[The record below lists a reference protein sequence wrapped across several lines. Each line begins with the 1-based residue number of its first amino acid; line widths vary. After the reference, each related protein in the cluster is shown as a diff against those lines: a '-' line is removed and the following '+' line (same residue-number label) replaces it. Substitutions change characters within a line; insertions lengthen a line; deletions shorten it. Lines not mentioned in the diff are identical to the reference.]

1 MTQSLISLFTGWSRS
16 ARYPAF
22 AWLCILVLPISL
34 NILAGMLEEFRDSLG
49 EYYGLFSLYMMFQ
62 FSLGLA
68 TLFLGTM
75 LVTSISRSEL
85 VEQLRLTLV
94 SPFQLLLATMRHL
107 FSLLWPPSLAFFIG
121 VTIWMFAT
129 SQQGMLLRV
138 VGIGQL
144 LVFVLL
150 LACTQLITLL
160 VITLGIERNI
170 FGYVLAAIPVQFA
183 LTLGVVFLLVA
194 HILAPWQLVL
204 LSLGLVV
211 AMGAA
216 STYNL
221 NRLWPPQQAGRR
233 IFR

>member
-1 MTQSLISLFTGWSRS
+1 
-16 ARYPAF
+16 
-22 AWLCILVLPISL
+22 
-34 NILAGMLEEFRDSLG
+34 
-49 EYYGLFSLYMMFQ
+49 
-62 FSLGLA
+62 
-68 TLFLGTM
+68 
-75 LVTSISRSEL
+75 
-85 VEQLRLTLV
+85 
-94 SPFQLLLATMRHL
+94 
-107 FSLLWPPSLAFFIG
+107 
-121 VTIWMFAT
+121 
-129 SQQGMLLRV
+129 MLLRV